1 MIKEHV
7 CYVWKLRSVSCPKN
21 EAISGSTNR
30 SSDRQ
35 NDNSTAELIR
45 LHGSDTCT
53 EGIVFTE
60 SHYWTD
66 TATASADAAMT
77 RPFQGLIATSGVPGK
92 WGM

>member
-45 LHGSDTCT
+45 LHDSDTCT

-66 TATASADAAMT
+66 TATASANAAMT
-77 RPFQGLIATSGVPGK
+77 PTGRESSLWEP
-92 WGM
+92 

>member
-1 MIKEHV
+1 MSGN
-7 CYVWKLRSVSCPKN
+7 CAVSLVPKI

-66 TATASADAAMT
+66 TATASADAAV
-77 RPFQGLIATSGVPGK
+77 AVPCLVVVK
-92 WGM
+92 C